1 MGRRL
6 FPKRT
11 QPIVVTGTVV
21 FIATLL
27 YASTMMRTI
36 SGCGHEY
43 CVDVGEFQVAL
54 VLWGTV
60 HYTGY
65 PLYMFL
71 GSPFVTALR
80 LIGIPPAMG
89 ASLYSML
96 WEVLAIGG
104 LVLLIHRL
112 SDNIWLAGSL
122 GLLFTV
128 LEPVWI
134 HGVIAEVYSFS
145 TALSVGILYL
155 ALDLRE
161 TWSDQRGWLLAL
173 LGGIGVAHHR
183 LLGLL
188 LIPIGAFLLPVA
200 LRAWNAG
207 RSKGHTLL
215 AAGQWCG
222 VAWLCFAAGFLPY
235 LDIPLRIRLG
245 TSWFYNRADTWAGFW
260 HIFWAKEVSILM
272 EPNTKWTVW
281 LSALRTSFQ
290 TIISDYTLPGVILV
304 GLATL
309 RGWQCHETRPFTS
322 LFLAIV
328 LSYLLFVTFFTRA
341 VLIQAVLIH
350 ALMSLLILV
359 GIGLKSFQPRWQS
372 LGAVLC
378 LLWAGWLGTRNYPFI
393 ISLTRDLTG
402 VGYITAVEQAEAPP
416 GSIIMAPWGGSYFAL
431 AYAQRVE
438 GRMSQWQIVDH
449 RADFKG
455 VDRVYTHFS
464 TLYLF
469 GPDWWAERFGEP
481 LRITSAGPE
490 VVMLTSEPLAS
501 PATPGIPIGDGIVLS
516 GWEIRPIRPDALHI
530 VTYWSALQTPSR
542 DYSTAVYLTDR
553 EQLLQPEDLIAQSDY
568 ANPVYGWYPTS
579 RWVPLETIREDRI
592 LSFPPQ
598 RPPKTM
604 VIRMYWRDEEGAF
617 HTLGQITLQKSAT
630 GWEPVPQG

>member
-11 QPIVVTGTVV
+11 QPIVVTGTVA

-27 YASTMMRTI
+27 YTSTMMRTI
-36 SGCGHEY
+36 SGCAHEY

-54 VLWGTV
+54 ALWGTV

-71 GSPFVTALR
+71 GSPFVNALR
-80 LIGIPPAMG
+80 LMGIPPAMG
-89 ASLYSML
+89 ASLYSLL
-96 WEVLAIGG
+96 WEVLAISG

-112 SDNIWLAGSL
+112 SDSIWLAGSL

-128 LEPVWI
+128 LEPIWV

-145 TALSVGILYL
+145 MALSVGILYL
-155 ALDLRE
+155 ALDLQE
-161 TWSDQRGWLLAL
+161 TWSDKRGWLLAL
-173 LGGIGVAHHR
+173 LGGMAVAHHR

-188 LIPIGAFLLPVA
+188 LIPVGAFLLPVA
-200 LRAWNAG
+200 FRAWNAG
-207 RSKGHTLL
+207 RSKGHMLL
-215 AAGQWCG
+215 AAGRWLT
-222 VAWLCFAAGFLPY
+222 VALVCFVAGFLPY

-245 TSWFYNRADTWAGFW
+245 TSWLYNRADTWAGFW
-260 HIFWAKEVSILM
+260 HIFWAKEVSPLIQ
-272 EPNTKWTVW
+272 PNPAWSFWVF
-281 LSALRTSFQ
+281 AFRTAIQ
-290 TIISDYTLPGVILV
+290 TLVSDVTLPIAILI
-304 GLATL
+304 GLAIL
-309 RGWQCHETRPFTS
+309 RGWQLPRTRPVTT
-322 LFLAIV
+322 LLLAIV
-328 LSYLLFVTFFTRA
+328 ILYVLFVTLFSIGV
-341 VLIQAVLIH
+341 VLAQIVLMN
-350 ALMSLLILV
+350 ALMALLILL
-359 GIGLKSFQPRWQS
+359 GIGWGSFQPRLQVA
-372 LGAVLC
+372 GALLC
-378 LLWAGWLGTRNYPFI
+378 LMGSGWIGLRNYSFVT
-393 ISLTRDLTG
+393 SLTRDLRG
-402 VGYITAVEQAEAPP
+402 VRYIAAVEQAEAPP
-416 GSIIMAPWGGSYFAL
+416 GSVIMAPWGGNYFAL
-431 AYAQRVE
+431 AYAQRLE
-438 GRMSQWQIVDH
+438 DRLSQWQIVDH

-455 VDRVYTHFS
+455 VGRVYTHFS

-469 GPDWWAERFGEP
+469 GPDWWAERLGEP

-501 PATPGIPIGDGIVLS
+501 PVTPGIPIGDGIVLS

-579 RWVPLETIREDRI
+579 RWMPLETVREDRI
-592 LSFPPQ
+592 LSFPSQ

-604 VIRMYWRDEEGAF
+604 VIRMYWRDGEGSF
-617 HTLGQITLQKSAT
+617 HTLRQVILQKSEM
-630 GWEPVPQG
+630 GWELVP

>member
-1 MGRRL
+1 MGRCL

-11 QPIVVTGTVV
+11 QPIVVTGTVA

-36 SGCGHEY
+36 SGCAHEY

-54 VLWGTV
+54 ALWGTV

-96 WEVLAIGG
+96 WEVLAISG

-112 SDNIWLAGSL
+112 SGSVWLAGSL

-128 LEPVWI
+128 LEPVWV

-155 ALDLRE
+155 ALDLQE
-161 TWSDQRGWLLAL
+161 TWSDKRGWLLAL
-173 LGGIGVAHHR
+173 LGGMAVAHHR

-188 LIPIGAFLLPVA
+188 LIPVGAFLLPVA
-200 LRAWNAG
+200 FRAWNAG
-207 RSKGHTLL
+207 RSKGHMLL
-215 AAGQWCG
+215 AAGRWLT
-222 VAWLCFAAGFLPY
+222 VALVCFVAGFLPY

-260 HIFWAKEVSILM
+260 HIFWAKEVSNLIEL
-272 EPNTKWTVW
+272 NTKWLVW
-281 LSALRTSFQ
+281 LSALRTSLQ
-290 TIISDYTLPGVILV
+290 TMISDYTLPGAILIGWV
-304 GLATL
+304 TL
-309 RGWQCHETRPFTS
+309 RGWQRPETRPIAS
-322 LFLAIV
+322 LLLAIV
-328 LSYLLFVTFFTRA
+328 ISHLFFVTFFP
-341 VLIQAVLIH
+341 QAVLIK
-350 ALMSLLILV
+350 AVLMNMLMALLILLA
-359 GIGLKSFQPRWQS
+359 IGLKSFPPRWQS

-378 LLWAGWLGTRNYPFI
+378 LMWAVGLGIRNCPFI
-393 ISLTRDLTG
+393 ISLTRDQTG
-402 VGYITAVEQAEAPP
+402 VRYVSVIEQAEAPP
-416 GSIIMAPWGGSYFAL
+416 GSVIMAPWGGNYFAL

-553 EQLLQPEDLIAQSDY
+553 EQLLQPEDLIAQVDY

-579 RWVPLETIREDRI
+579 RWMPLETVREDRI
-592 LSFPPQ
+592 LSFPSQ

-604 VIRMYWRDEEGAF
+604 VIRMYWRDGEGSF
-617 HTLGQITLQKSAT
+617 HTLGQVILQKSEM
-630 GWEPVPQG
+630 GWELVP